1 MFSLVNSLF
10 DAQSIF
16 KYSGR
21 IEDHKCFKYRRKS
34 QRLSWNWKHHW
45 FAPHE
50 VFSTPWKAGSWC
62 LPNLA
67 QTLAG
72 GRAEPPCSIKTASG
86 EEVKLRMRTAL
97 APAEGCVLTP
107 GWGSCAMP
115 GFSLW
120 SGRLHLSV
128 STKIV
133 DRLLLFRKASVFSQ
147 LSFSRATS
155 T

>member
-1 MFSLVNSLF
+1 M
-10 DAQSIF
+10 
-16 KYSGR
+16 
-21 IEDHKCFKYRRKS
+21 
-34 QRLSWNWKHHW
+34 
-45 FAPHE
+45 
-50 VFSTPWKAGSWC
+50 
-62 LPNLA
+62 PNLA

-86 EEVKLRMRTAL
+86 EGVKLRMRTAL

-155 T
+155 TLEFPDLADDICFSKYENILEDIDDTHLFNNALTALHYNLQSQLHSRLYFTL